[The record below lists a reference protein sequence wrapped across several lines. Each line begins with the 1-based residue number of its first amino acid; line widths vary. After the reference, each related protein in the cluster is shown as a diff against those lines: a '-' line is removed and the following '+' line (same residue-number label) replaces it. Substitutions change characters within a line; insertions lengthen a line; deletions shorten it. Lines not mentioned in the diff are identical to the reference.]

1 MGSNTKRFGK
11 LAVVGLA
18 VAAPLVI
25 WTQRWNIYDTLRL
38 RGYQP
43 PAQIAQ
49 LATDTALNDK
59 SRRLFYVYHPA
70 LEEKQAFNDNCKSTE
85 KTIILGCY
93 VSGTGIYLYNVTDAR
108 LNGVVQ
114 VTAAHETLHAA
125 YERLDGKEKQRVNGL
140 IDDAYAKVTSQRI
153 KDTIED
159 YRRHGADITN
169 ELHSILGTEVRSLP
183 AELEQHYARYFTN
196 RLKVVEYSEK
206 YEQVFTERKQK
217 VAEADR
223 QLEAL
228 KQQINAGEAN
238 LDALSQELK
247 NERARLDR
255 LLASKDY
262 AAYNAAVPGFN
273 SRVNAYNAQVGQVRR
288 LIDQFNALVAE
299 RNSIAAEENDLYK
312 AIDSRPSTIEAQ

>member
-1 MGSNTKRFGK
+1 MGPNTKRFGR
-11 LAVVGLA
+11 LAAMGLV

-49 LATDTALNDK
+49 LATDTSLNDG
-59 SRRLFYVYHPA
+59 SRRLFYVYHPE
-70 LEEKQAFNDNCKSTE
+70 LEQKQAFNDNCKSAE
-85 KTIILGCY
+85 KTIVLGCY
-93 VSGTGIYLYNVTDAR
+93 VSGRGIYLYSVTDER

-125 YERLDGKEKQRVNGL
+125 YERLDGREKQRVKGL
-140 IDDAYAKVTSQRI
+140 IDDAYAKLTDQRI

-159 YRRHGADITN
+159 YRQNGADITN

-183 AELEQHYARYFTN
+183 AELEQYYSRYFTN
-196 RLKVVEYSEK
+196 RLKIVEYSEK
-206 YEQVFTERKQK
+206 YEQAFTERKNRI
-217 VAEADR
+217 ADADR

-228 KQQINAGEAN
+228 KQQINAGEAS
-238 LDALSQELK
+238 LGALSQELK
-247 NERARLDR
+247 NERARLDK

-312 AIDSRPSTIEAQ
+312 AIDSRPDTLKTQ